1 MVSDP
6 KLVTKVS
13 ADIAKICGKKAVITT
28 KMNQSGK
35 VDICIESDCEN
46 IKSLAENLKEI
57 GIKDSCMIFEENPV
71 FILAGQNNVTPTCI
85 VPSAI
90 VNAVWIEAGLIA
102 RSLALNAK
110 ELKILFEEV

>member
-1 MVSDP
+1 M
-6 KLVTKVS
+6 VTKVS
-13 ADIAKICGKKAVITT
+13 ADVAKICGKKAVVTT
-28 KMNQSGK
+28 KMNSSGN
-35 VDICIESDCEN
+35 VDIIVESDCEN
-46 IKSLAENLKEI
+46 IKSFAENLKEI
-57 GIKDSCMIFEENPV
+57 GIKDSCMPFVENSV
-71 FILAGQNNVTPTCI
+71 FILAGKNNVTPSCI

>member
-1 MVSDP
+1 MSDQ
-6 KLVTKVS
+6 KLVTRVS
-13 ADIAKICGKKAVITT
+13 ADIAKICGKKAVVMT
-28 KMNQSGK
+28 KMNPSGN
-35 VDICIESDCEN
+35 VDIIIESDCEN
-46 IKSLAENLKEI
+46 IKSLAENLKGI
-57 GIKDSCMIFEENPV
+57 SIKDSCMIFEENPV
-71 FILAGQNNVTPTCI
+71 FILAGKNNVTPTCI